1 MALINYATREINA
14 KIVFYGPGL
23 SGKTTNIQYVFNKV
37 KPGNKGKLISL
48 ATQGDRTLF
57 FDFFPVELGVIKGFK
72 TRFHLYTVPG
82 QVFYNST
89 RKMVLKG
96 SDGVV
101 FVADSQKM
109 MMDENVQ
116 SLENLRVNLKDMG
129 ITLDEFPVV
138 LQYNKRDL
146 PNAATLDE
154 LNKHL
159 NPMGSLPVFE
169 ASALTGE
176 GVLKTLTAIV
186 KFVLNDLK
194 DLSISQSSESVRLP
208 KLDHTIVEDGPAP
221 EVEQAEA
228 PAVAVQAAPEAD
240 DGYSAQEAAQAPG
253 PADEIVTFGA
263 LVDEGVTGTDIND
276 APVEVME
283 AEAVTDDDTDMELPE
298 ASPQLFGAFD
308 GVISGEAAE
317 EVYDAVEVPEGLG
330 DMISDTSAYNTEEIP
345 LTDNFDTEFTSG
357 EVSKFKG
364 IAVDDIPGPEAECS
378 TQELFERFSG
388 GRADTGHY
396 AGMSSGD
403 AGDDG
408 LPTPGTGEPV
418 PEARAERP
426 VVEPAAIVASV
437 RASREYRLPVKLT
450 TPDGEKLITLKL
462 SINVEL
468 AGEGM
473 DSVTGVELLTP
484 SPAHDDKAATPA
496 QQKDESMHPPPDVR
510 PQPAKPQQSR
520 PPSLQEPR
528 LVVRNTSVMEKMLG
542 R

>member
-23 SGKTTNIQYVFNKV
+23 SGKTTNIQHVFNKV

-154 LNKHL
+154 LNEHL
-159 NPMGSLPVFE
+159 NPMGALPVFE

-208 KLDHTIVEDGPAP
+208 KLDHSIVDEPAP
-221 EVEQAEA
+221 EVERAEA
-228 PAVAVQAAPEAD
+228 PAVAVQAAPEMAD
-240 DGYSAQEAAQAPG
+240 GQSVPEAARVPG
-253 PADEIVTFGA
+253 PAEEIVTFGA

-308 GVISGEAAE
+308 GVLSGEAAE

-330 DMISDTSAYNTEEIP
+330 DMITDTSAYNTEEIP
-345 LTDNFDTEFTSG
+345 LTDNFDTDFTSG

-364 IAVDDIPGPEAECS
+364 IAVDDIPGPEVECS
-378 TQELFERFSG
+378 THELLERFSG
-388 GRADTGHY
+388 GREDTGYY

-403 AGDDG
+403 VGDHERS
-408 LPTPGTGEPV
+408 TPGTGEPV
-418 PEARAERP
+418 SEARAEMP
-426 VVEPAAIVASV
+426 VVEPGAIVTSV

-450 TPDGEKLITLKL
+450 TPDGEKLLTLKL
-462 SINVEL
+462 TINVEL

-484 SPAHDDKAATPA
+484 SPAHDGKAATPA

-510 PQPAKPQQSR
+510 TQPARPQQSR
-520 PPSLQEPR
+520 PSSLQEPR
-528 LVVRNTSVMEKMLG
+528 LVARKTSVLEKMLG